1 MITEVE
7 QFELENLR
15 ELQKSTTRFLSQEE
29 FDRIKFLSEK
39 QYNNNG
45 WIKLVSEKDLPI
57 KEGNYVVG
65 RMNSFNKFE
74 ELENKM
80 NLNWLTYNYKHG
92 RITHYKLYQSL
103 PPKY

>member
-15 ELQKSTTRFLSQEE
+15 ELQKSTTRFLSQRE

-45 WIKLVSEKDLPI
+45 WVKLGSEKDLPTKDDTYI
-57 KEGNYVVG
+57 VG
-65 RMNSFNKFE
+65 FMNGFGKFNEFENRMN
-74 ELENKM
+74 LER
-80 NLNWLTYNYKHG
+80 LVYNYKHNV
-92 RITHYKLYQSL
+92 ITHYKPYISK